1 MESSK
6 KIKIFTLSDMPLS
19 PSGVGMQ
26 TRYMI
31 EGLLSTGKYQ
41 VISFGGALKHASYE
55 PIKTEEWGD
64 DWIIFP
70 VDGYGTQESVRSVL
84 RVHKP
89 DVLWF
94 MTDPRFW
101 GWLLGNGRRNSSSR
115 ANDLLPCV
123 G

>member
-64 DWIIFP
+64 DWIIYPWEREDSQTMQDYKLDNKNKFHIFN
-70 VDGYGTQESVRSVL
+70 Q
-84 RVHKP
+84 
-89 DVLWF
+89 
-94 MTDPRFW
+94 
-101 GWLLGNGRRNSSSR
+101 
-115 ANDLLPCV
+115 
-123 G
+123 